1 MTGTVKYSVKYSV
14 SPRES
19 RSESAK
25 TLAGH
30 QAGPP
35 RPPPRSFWLLLRGA
49 DAVEVLRNRQGLRQV
64 LQNVLGEPSANFAP
78 EDLEA
83 LPSETR
89 DI

>member
-1 MTGTVKYSVKYSV
+1 MQNASGAPGWT
-14 SPRES
+14 
-19 RSESAK
+19 SAP
-25 TLAGH
+25 
-30 QAGPP
+30 PP
-35 RPPPRSFWLLLRGA
+35 RRSFWLLLRGA
-49 DAVEVLRNRQGLRQV
+49 DAVEVMRNRQGLRQV